1 MRGQQ
6 NNCNLMP
13 YEARCDEVCEKDI
26 KDCERFLISLL
37 CQDEEW
43 LAMWVKMWEKYGR
56 PTLKDSIITAIK
68 KIKCFELGI
77 KESSIKVVVPDEEDI
92 AESTVM
98 SFGLANGMLQN
109 QGIYGYL
116 IINPKVYES
125 EDNVSFMLYMLHE
138 FEHVSQYLARE
149 RGEKVPKNVC
159 MKYMPDNDFER
170 LWKRVRYASNKCELL
185 ANMSAYVTVRTWL
198 DKSGAKEKL
207 SEEEYLKRQNIIEGF
222 MNGAEKQYM
231 LGTIAHIEGCVL
243 LSPYFLCKY
252 LTDINSYKVDKR
264 YDFSFSEDCNKWNE
278 KRGYRTL
285 DKARKYVRKSSNKDF
300 FYDHEKMRLVDS
312 MAVLF
317 ATKHKI
323 EPSKFGVVYSMEYGP
338 VSDFVFVDGKDVV
351 EKNRKPVFGFIE
363 VNDKTF
369 ALNGNEY
376 FDCLVKAFSELDKDE
391 AFIEAKARWTALER
405 GE

>member
-125 EDNVSFMLYMLHE
+125 EDKVSFMLYMLHE
-138 FEHVSQYLARE
+138 F
-149 RGEKVPKNVC
+149 
-159 MKYMPDNDFER
+159 D
-170 LWKRVRYASNKCELL
+170 
-185 ANMSAYVTVRTWL
+185 TW
-198 DKSGAKEKL
+198 
-207 SEEEYLKRQNIIEGF
+207 RNI
-222 MNGAEKQYM
+222 
-231 LGTIAHIEGCVL
+231 
-243 LSPYFLCKY
+243 
-252 LTDINSYKVDKR
+252 
-264 YDFSFSEDCNKWNE
+264 
-278 KRGYRTL
+278 
-285 DKARKYVRKSSNKDF
+285 
-300 FYDHEKMRLVDS
+300 
-312 MAVLF
+312 
-317 ATKHKI
+317 
-323 EPSKFGVVYSMEYGP
+323 
-338 VSDFVFVDGKDVV
+338 
-351 EKNRKPVFGFIE
+351 
-363 VNDKTF
+363 
-369 ALNGNEY
+369 
-376 FDCLVKAFSELDKDE
+376 
-391 AFIEAKARWTALER
+391 
-405 GE
+405 